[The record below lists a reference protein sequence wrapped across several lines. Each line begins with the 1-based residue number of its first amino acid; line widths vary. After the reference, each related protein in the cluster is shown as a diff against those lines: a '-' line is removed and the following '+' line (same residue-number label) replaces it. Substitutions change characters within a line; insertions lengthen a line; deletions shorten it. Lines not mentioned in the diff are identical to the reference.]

1 MTMNKRGTALVTGG
15 ARRIGAAICRQL
27 HTDGYRVL
35 VHCQRSRAD
44 GELLVG
50 ELNALRPDSAQLLV
64 ADLADAD
71 ALEQL
76 LADVKRQA
84 PDLALLVN
92 NASAFFPTPVATAS
106 HAQWDLL
113 VNSNLRAPFFLAQ
126 ALAPLLAA
134 QHGSIIN
141 LVDIYAER
149 PLAEHAIYSL
159 TKAGLASLT
168 RSLARELAPQVRVNG
183 VSPGAILWP
192 EQASDA
198 YIEQVLKKIPLQRV
212 GSPEDIARTVSFL
225 ATPGHYITGQII
237 AVDGGRSLNM

>member
-1 MTMNKRGTALVTGG
+1 MTMNHRGTALVTGG
-15 ARRIGAAICRQL
+15 ARRIGAAISRQL
-27 HTDGYRVL
+27 HADGYRVL
-35 VHCQRSRAD
+35 VHCQHSRAD
-44 GELLVG
+44 GEALVA
-50 ELNALRPDSAQLLV
+50 ELNALRAGSAQLLV
-64 ADLADAD
+64 ADLADAAALD
-71 ALEQL
+71 ALAAEVREL
-76 LADVKRQA
+76 A

-92 NASAFFPTPVATAS
+92 NASAFFPTPVADATA
-106 HAQWDLL
+106 AQWDLL
-113 VNSNLRAPFFLAQ
+113 VNSNLRAPFFLAK

-134 QHGSIIN
+134 QHGSIVN

-149 PLAEHAIYSL
+149 PLADHAIYSL

-192 EQASDA
+192 EQASAA

-212 GSPEDIARTVSFL
+212 GTPADIARTVSFL

>member
-1 MTMNKRGTALVTGG
+1 MTGNNRGTTLITGG
-15 ARRIGAAICRQL
+15 ARRIGAAISRQL
-27 HTDGYRVL
+27 HADGYRVL

-44 GELLVG
+44 GAALVA
-50 ELNALRPDSAQLLV
+50 ELNALRAGSAQLLV
-64 ADLADAD
+64 ADLADAA
-71 ALEQL
+71 ALAA
-76 LADVKRQA
+76 LAAEVKKLA
-84 PDLALLVN
+84 PDFALLVN
-92 NASAFFPTPVATAS
+92 NASAFFPTPVADATA
-106 HAQWDLL
+106 AQWDLL

-126 ALAPLLAA
+126 TLAPLLAA

-149 PLAEHAIYSL
+149 PLADHAIYSL

-192 EQASDA
+192 EQASSA
-198 YIEQVLKKIPLQRV
+198 YIEQVLTKIPLQRV
-212 GSPEDIARTVSFL
+212 GTPEDIARTVSFL